1 MLWEA
6 SVLDP
11 NTGITFHGKTIAQCQ
26 SLLPKPPKTG
36 TAMLPEAMFWYLL
49 TGQIP
54 TESQIRAFS
63 KELASKAS
71 LTPYVLHLIR
81 DMPKDMHPMTKLS
94 IGVSALAHGST
105 FATAYAKGL
114 NKAEYWEKTFDDA
127 INLIAKLPHLAAIV
141 YRTSY
146 FNLDSKREAQFH
158 HLRAA
163 DPDPEQDWSYNF
175 AAMMGL
181 GGEEHTDFQ
190 DLMRLYLALHGDH
203 EGGNVSAHTTH
214 LVASALSD
222 HFLSYSAGLLG
233 LAGPLHGLAA
243 QEVLRWI
250 LQMKEAVPENPSQED
265 VKKYLWDTLKS
276 GRVVPGYG
284 HAVLRK
290 TDPRFEALMDF
301 AKGRQGIMD
310 DPVFRLVK
318 LNSEVAPGVLM
329 EHGKTVSNSHKRFH
343 GSRSVDS
350 ARSQSQVLSPFP
362 KDNAKSI
369 SRKILTQTSTPSLA
383 SSFITMVCTRH
394 SSIPSSS
401 ESAVLL
407 DLWRR

>member
-11 NTGITFHGKTIAQCQ
+11 NTGITFHGKTIAECQ

-54 TESQIRAFS
+54 TESQTRAFS
-63 KELASKAS
+63 KELASKARLAGYEFS
-71 LTPYVLHLIR
+71 LIR
-81 DMPKDMHPMTKLS
+81 TMPKNMHPMTKLS
-94 IGVSALAHGST
+94 IGVNALAAHST
-105 FATAYAKGL
+105 FATAYANGL
-114 NKAEYWEKTFDDA
+114 NKSQYWEKTFDDA
-127 INLIAKLPHLAAIV
+127 IMLIAKLPRLAALI
-141 YRTSY
+141 YRCSY
-146 FNLDSKREAQFH
+146 STDYRPKKKQQFQ
-158 HLRAA
+158 
-163 DPDPEQDWSYNF
+163 DTQPDPEQDWGYNF
-175 AAMMGL
+175 ASMLGY
-181 GGEEHTDFQ
+181 GGEDHTDFQ

-222 HFLSYSAGLLG
+222 PYLSYSAGLLG

-250 LQMKEAVPENPSQED
+250 LQMKEAVPEDPSHED

-276 GRVVPGYG
+276 GRVIPGYG

-329 EHGKTVSNSHKRFH
+329 EHGKTVSIRCDKSLDKPREC
-343 GSRSVDS
+343 RY
-350 ARSQSQVLSPFP
+350 SQWLGPNQ
-362 KDNAKSI
+362 
-369 SRKILTQTSTPSLA
+369 
-383 SSFITMVCTRH
+383 
-394 SSIPSSS
+394 
-401 ESAVLL
+401 
-407 DLWRR
+407 

>member
-1 MLWEA
+1 
-6 SVLDP
+6 
-11 NTGITFHGKTIAQCQ
+11 
-26 SLLPKPPKTG
+26 
-36 TAMLPEAMFWYLL
+36 MLPEAMFWYLL

-54 TESQIRAFS
+54 SESQIRIFS
-63 KELASKAS
+63 KELASKAL
-71 LTPYVLHLIR
+71 LTHDEVHIITALPTN
-81 DMPKDMHPMTKLS
+81 MHPMTKLS
-94 IGVSALAHGST
+94 ICVSALAHQSS
-105 FATAYAKGL
+105 FATAYARGL
-114 NKAEYWEKTFDDA
+114 NKSEYWEKTFDDA
-127 INLIAKLPHLAAIV
+127 ITLIAKLPLLAAMV
-141 YRTSY
+141 YKGSY
-146 FNLDSKREAQFH
+146 TTQSKEPKTQR
-158 HLRAA
+158 LKVA

-175 AAMMGL
+175 AAMLGF
-181 GGEEHTDFQ
+181 GGEENTDFQ

-203 EGGNVSAHTTH
+203 EGGNVSAHATH

-222 HFLSYSAGLLG
+222 PFLSYSAGLLG

-301 AKGRQGIMD
+301 AKERQGIID

-329 EHGKTVSNSHKRFH
+329 EHGKTVSAFFNSSKR
-343 GSRSVDS
+343 
-350 ARSQSQVLSPFP
+350 
-362 KDNAKSI
+362 
-369 SRKILTQTSTPSLA
+369 
-383 SSFITMVCTRH
+383 
-394 SSIPSSS
+394 
-401 ESAVLL
+401 
-407 DLWRR
+407 